1 MITIYHYDIQNYFD
15 GLTQEITEEQG
26 APPSWTFTPVPPIP
40 DGKYAYFIGPNWI
53 IVDEKPPLPTPPE
66 PPVTNEA
73 PQVI

>member
-15 GLTQEITEEQG
+15 GLTQE
-26 APPSWTFTPVPPIP
+26 IP